1 MVSYVILGS
10 HVTFYEAMTKI
21 NKTLPAAFGSI
32 VKLTKGHVV
41 SRKWVHQNGGSKHG
55 PIVSDLKI
63 LRFGRASQNDQKD
76 FFLKYYLKFWTSFL
90 NFYLLDTVFCEPWLR
105 TLKLRLVSTV
115 VSLGT
120 TKSVLCTRTLSVT
133 KFMTY
138 DSVGFKYWYKKNCWT
153 FSHQNFIF

>member
-63 LRFGRASQNDQKD
+63 LRFGRASRNDQKI
-76 FFLKYYLKFWTSFL
+76 FFLKYYLKFLTSFL
-90 NFYLLDTVFCEPWLR
+90 NFYLLDTVFCEP
-105 TLKLRLVSTV
+105 
-115 VSLGT
+115 
-120 TKSVLCTRTLSVT
+120 
-133 KFMTY
+133 
-138 DSVGFKYWYKKNCWT
+138 
-153 FSHQNFIF
+153 

>member
-63 LRFGRASQNDQKD
+63 LRFGRASRNNNKI
-76 FFLKYYLKFWTSFL
+76 LKYYLKFWTSFL